1 MLNSKLNSKTFS
13 KKAHS
18 ARTSLGNGV
27 KFSPMSIVN
36 RDGSNL
42 MSKLKPPSELYKA
55 AAVIT
60 LLTASAL
67 EGAGTA
73 LNQAIQQKAITKK
86 EASNVMRS
94 MLQQGGSPM
103 QRLQSANGVP
113 SLNLPPGVKDTTDLI
128 LDLAGKAKTIV
139 GDGIE
144 IATKKSFDVASGL
157 LTDAIDQFVPTEL
170 LNTPYSELNP
180 KLTRQLSNIAKS
192 FESMA
197 SDPQARQAITNLA
210 KAVTNVSIE
219 AINAAKPQID
229 RLVAR
234 VWEVA
239 NNVGSKSIRSAM
251 NVGMAMLIT
260 ALAEIPG
267 VGGVLVGGLEAG
279 SIFNNVV
286 ETGSKA
292 IQGMTEIAA
301 DSMKTLSTVASTV
314 GASENQLTA
323 PINQVKQVYNKFSSG
338 MQVPTNVSSAM
349 SNMSSKVSGLR
360 QSATEKMSNMARRLP
375 VQTAGGERRR
385 IRRRTRRIQKQ
396 INKTI
401 KRFLG

>member
-1 MLNSKLNSKTFS
+1 MSVVNK
-13 KKAHS
+13 
-18 ARTSLGNGV
+18 GNIVG
-27 KFSPMSIVN
+27 KF
-36 RDGSNL
+36 
-42 MSKLKPPSELYKA
+42 KPPTELYKA
-55 AAVIT
+55 AAVVA

-73 LNQAIQQKAITKK
+73 LNKAIQEKAITKK

-94 MLQQGGSPM
+94 MMQQGGAERGS
-103 QRLQSANGVP
+103 LQGISSSAVP

-128 LDLAGKAKTIV
+128 LDLAGKVKTVV
-139 GDGIE
+139 GDTID
-144 IATKKSFDVASGL
+144 IASKKSFEVASGL
-157 LTDAIDQFVPTEL
+157 LTDAVDRFVPTEL
-170 LNTPYSELNP
+170 LNTPYSEINP

-197 SDPQARQAITNLA
+197 TDPQARQAITNLA

-234 VWEVA
+234 IWEVA

-301 DSMKTLSTVASTV
+301 DSMNTLSTVAATV
-314 GASENQLTA
+314 GASEGQLA
-323 PINQVKQVYNKFSSG
+323 GPINQVKQVYNKFSSG
-338 MQVPTNVSSAM
+338 VAPNVGAAVGSMNSKMSGLQEAASRQM
-349 SNMSSKVSGLR
+349 SNMSNRIG
-360 QSATEKMSNMARRLP
+360 RLP
-375 VQTAGGERRR
+375 VQTAGAKTRILRRQ
-385 IRRRTRRIQKQ
+385 TRRLQRR
-396 INKTI
+396 INKTL
-401 KRFLG
+401 KRFFN